1 MNTPTPTHAERMQA
15 IVDLAFDAE
24 NALDDNDTVQV
35 KVVELAEF
43 VRHYWAL
50 CEALIDQEL
59 EALSQASILQQT
71 GNKIER
77 LLKGKL

>member
-1 MNTPTPTHAERMQA
+1 MNTPTPSHAERMQA
-15 IVDLAFDAE
+15 IIDIAFDAE
-24 NALDDNDTVQV
+24 NALDDNDIVQV

-50 CEALIDQEL
+50 YEALIDQEL
-59 EALSQASILQQT
+59 EGLSQASVLQQRS
-71 GNKIER
+71 KQIER

>member
-1 MNTPTPTHAERMQA
+1 MNTPTPSHAERMQA
-15 IVDLAFDAE
+15 IIDLAFDAE
-24 NALDDNDTVQV
+24 NALDDNDTVQI

-50 CEALIDQEL
+50 Y
-59 EALSQASILQQT
+59 EALSQASVLQQR

>member
-1 MNTPTPTHAERMQA
+1 MNTPTPSHAERMQA

-50 CEALIDQEL
+50 CEALRDQGL

>member
-1 MNTPTPTHAERMQA
+1 MNTPTPSHAERMQA
-15 IVDLAFDAE
+15 IIDLAFDAE

-35 KVVELAEF
+35 KVVELADF
-43 VRHYWAL
+43 VRHYWELYQAL
-50 CEALIDQEL
+50 KDQEL
-59 EALSQASILQQT
+59 ELLSQASVLQQR

>member
-1 MNTPTPTHAERMQA
+1 MNTPTPSHAERMQA
-15 IVDLAFDAE
+15 IIDLAFDAE

-50 CEALIDQEL
+50 YEALIDQEL
-59 EALSQASILQQT
+59 EGLSQASVLQQRS
-71 GNKIER
+71 KQIER

>member
-15 IVDLAFDAE
+15 IIDLAFDAE
-24 NALDDNDTVQV
+24 NALDDNDTVQI

-50 CEALIDQEL
+50 YEALIEQEL
-59 EALSQASILQQT
+59 EALSHASVLQYR
-71 GNKIER
+71 GSKIER

>member
-50 CEALIDQEL
+50 CEALGDQEI
-59 EALSQASILQQT
+59 EALSHAEILRQQSK
-71 GNKIER
+71 KIVR
-77 LLKGKL
+77 ILKGEP